1 MADVEVGEEGV
12 LAEVVPGV
20 QHEVRVV
27 ACHGEG
33 QEEAARLPP
42 GPRELPQF
50 WRGGHPPKQWHGL
63 VTKVRHRA
71 RHRGENARLEMPLWA
86 LLGGAKAVK
95 NA

>member
-42 GPRELPQF
+42 GPRELTWEARFDTKTGGGSKPTPQF
-50 WRGGHPPKQWHGL
+50 
-63 VTKVRHRA
+63 
-71 RHRGENARLEMPLWA
+71 
-86 LLGGAKAVK
+86 
-95 NA
+95 